1 MVLSEVLSTTL
12 SVKPWYKALSKTQWK
27 TLVASNFGWMCD
39 GFETYAL
46 ILTIGIALRQLLA
59 ADQFSQIPIYA
70 GSVIAITLAG
80 WALGGV
86 IGGVLTDYFGR
97 KRIMVLSILA
107 YSLTTGLSAL
117 SWDWVS
123 FAILRFCVGLA
134 IGSEWVTGAA
144 IISEM
149 WPDRMRGRGVGMM
162 QCGFGLGFFLASFV
176 WLFVSQL
183 GDGSWRYMYLIG
195 ILPALSAFFI
205 RRHIPESEKW
215 EKSDQE
221 RQSAKEKKDR
231 GDQLGEHDRA
241 LNRFTFFD
249 LFVEPISRR
258 RAILAFLMSVA
269 TSLGWYG
276 ISLWIPQYVASIATH
291 DGLSGQHWAALSGM
305 AFNAA
310 AVIGYVAFGFL
321 SDIFGRKPTTM
332 TFFAMS
338 LLLVPVQ
345 FMLTQ
350 DLIWLLSIAAV
361 MGFFASGQYTWM
373 SSWAPELFPTRIR
386 ATATGFIFNGA
397 RLLAAVGPLVSGAM
411 VVALGG
417 YAKAT
422 LIVSAIY
429 ILGFVCAPFLPETAG
444 KPLPE

>member
-1 MVLSEVLSTTL
+1 MAISDVHATT
-12 SVKPWYKALSKTQWK
+12 PWYAALNKSQWK

-46 ILTIGIALRQLLA
+46 ILTVGVALRQLL
-59 ADQFSQIPIYA
+59 DPSRYPQIPFYA

-80 WALGGV
+80 WAVGGIV
-86 IGGVLTDYFGR
+86 GGVLTDYFGR

-107 YSLTTGLSAL
+107 YSITTGLSAFA
-117 SWDWVS
+117 WDWVS
-123 FAILRFCVGLA
+123 FAVLRFIVGLA

-144 IISEM
+144 ILAEM

-162 QCGFGLGFFLASFV
+162 QCGFGLGFFLASLV
-176 WLFVSQL
+176 WLFVSQM
-183 GDGSWRYMYLIG
+183 GDQSWRYMYIVG
-195 ILPALSAFFI
+195 IVPALSAFVI
-205 RRHIPESEKW
+205 RRHIPESSKW

-221 RQSAKEKKDR
+221 RNSAKERKER
-231 GDQLGEHDRA
+231 GEQLGEHEQA

-249 LFVEPISRR
+249 LFVEPEYRR

-276 ISLWIPQYVASIATH
+276 ISLWIPPYLASIAVRE
-291 DGLSGQHWAALSGM
+291 GLSGQHWAALSGM

-310 AVIGYVAFGFL
+310 AVVGYVAFGFL
-321 SDIFGRKPTTM
+321 SDVFGRKPITM
-332 TFFAMS
+332 TFFALS

-345 FMLTQ
+345 FMLTEN
-350 DLIWLLSIAAV
+350 LLLLLVIAAV

-373 SSWAPELFPTRIR
+373 SSWAPELFPTYIR

-397 RLLAAVGPLVSGAM
+397 RLLAAAGPLVSGAM
-411 VVALGG
+411 VVALDG

-422 LIVSAIY
+422 LVVSSIY